1 MREEFQ
7 RELKELHKELLKMG
21 TTIEGTIDILLESF
35 QKRDL
40 KRLQEVIERDDI
52 IDSFEYEIEKKCIHL
67 ILKQQPV
74 AVDLR
79 AITSILKMITDMERI
94 ADQCSDA
101 ADYMIQMIDANKEHY
116 QYDIEPVINMG
127 LQVKKMVSATID
139 CYVNLDEENA
149 IKISLEDD
157 IVDNYFKEIN
167 KQIQETMKNNSKTVF
182 EGVCLLYIIKYLE
195 RMADHATNICEWIAY
210 RVTGEHKQYN

>member
-7 RELKELHKELLKMG
+7 RELKELHKDLLKMG
-21 TTIEGTIDILLESF
+21 TTIERTIDMLLESF

-40 KRLQEVIERDDI
+40 KGLQEVIERDDI
-52 IDSFEYEIEKKCIHL
+52 IDCFECEIERKCIHL

-74 AVDLR
+74 AADLR

-101 ADYMIQMIDANKEHY
+101 AEYMIKIIHINVGSY
-116 QYDIEPVINMG
+116 QYDIAPIINMA
-127 LQVKKMVSATID
+127 LQVKKMVSVTID
-139 CYVNLDEENA
+139 CYVNLDENNA

-167 KQIQETMKNNSKTVF
+167 KQIQQTMQNNPETIL

-195 RMADHATNICEWIAY
+195 RIADHATNICEWIAY